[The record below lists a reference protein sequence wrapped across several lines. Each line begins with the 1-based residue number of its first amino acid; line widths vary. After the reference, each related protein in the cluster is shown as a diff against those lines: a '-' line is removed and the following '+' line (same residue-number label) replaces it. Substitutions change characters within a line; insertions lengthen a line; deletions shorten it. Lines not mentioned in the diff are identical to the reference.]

1 MIPYQFY
8 VALGIYIIIQFSLS
22 FNDKWANKQF
32 EKIKDEKSTW
42 VWLKVFKI
50 PETKENF
57 FKFARI
63 VSVIVIV
70 AMILNITWLII
81 KNNR

>member
-1 MIPYQFY
+1 MIRYEFY
-8 VALGIYIIIQFSLS
+8 VAICLIAIFQFARS

-32 EKIKDEKSTW
+32 EKMKDNESTW

-63 VSVIVIV
+63 VSAIVITG
-70 AMILNITWLII
+70 MIFNIAWLIVR
-81 KNNR
+81 NR